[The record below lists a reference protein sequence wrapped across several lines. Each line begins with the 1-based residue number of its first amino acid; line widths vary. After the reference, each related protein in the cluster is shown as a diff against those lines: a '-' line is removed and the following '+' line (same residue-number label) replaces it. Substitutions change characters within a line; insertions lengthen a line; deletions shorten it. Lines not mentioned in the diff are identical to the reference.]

1 MVKDLKHTLS
11 KATALVLV
19 LTLICGIIYT
29 SFITLT
35 AQVFFHDKA
44 NGSVIEVNGT
54 KYGCE
59 LLAQQFSDEKH
70 MWGRV
75 MNIDTTTF
83 VDENGNAVMYAE
95 PSNLS
100 PESDQFKKIV
110 DQRVDMILKANPE
123 AEVSQIPEDLVTC
136 SGSGLDPDISVVAAE
151 YQVLRLAQNNNM
163 TEEEVEDII
172 EKCTTQK
179 VFGIFGENTVNVL
192 KVNLMLEGIL

>member
-1 MVKDLKHTLS
+1 MQDLKHALS
-11 KATALVLV
+11 KATAMVLV

-29 SFITLT
+29 AFITFT

-44 NGSVIEVNGT
+44 NGSVIEVDGT

-59 LLAQQFSDEKH
+59 LLAQQFSDETH

-83 VDENGNAVMYAE
+83 VDENGNAVMYAG
-95 PSNLS
+95 PSNFS
-100 PESDQFKKIV
+100 PESNEFKKII
-110 DQRVDMILKANPE
+110 DQRVDMILKANPD
-123 AEVSQIPEDLVTC
+123 AKVSQIPEDLVTC
-136 SGSGLDPDISVVAAE
+136 SGSGLDPDISVAAAE
-151 YQVLRLAQNNNM
+151 YQVPRLAQNNSM